1 MSTQQFQ
8 GPVEMLD
15 NVDIKGTWRTHKR
28 LAKKLTATTTLSA
41 DDSGA
46 LMLIGP
52 AGTGLADNATFTLP
66 SAAAGL
72 YFEFVYAGNAADAE
86 DFVISTG
93 ADANFFIGGI
103 VQHDTDDGG
112 DDTVVYHPNGSSNS
126 KVTVDKPDSGTK
138 IELSCDGTNWVITGK
153 VISATNTGVVFD
165 DQS

>member
-1 MSTQQFQ
+1 
-8 GPVEMLD
+8 MLD
-15 NVDIKGTWRTHKR
+15 NVDIKGILRTYKR
-28 LAKKLTATTTLSA
+28 MAKKLTATTALSA

-46 LMLIGP
+46 LMLVGP
-52 AGTGLADNATFTLP
+52 AGAGLASTATFTLP
-66 SAAAGL
+66 AAAAGL

-103 VQHDTDDGG
+103 VQHDPDNAG

-126 KVTVDKPDSGTK
+126 KETVDKPNSGTK

-153 VISATNTGVVFD
+153 VISATNTGVAFA
-165 DQS
+165 DQ